1 MPKKTIHWKR
11 DHIDNEGRL
20 VCPVEGCGW
29 KSKPNLKTTSCA
41 SEHYRRKHKFT
52 ETYKCSVPGCKKK
65 FSSSVEQRQHITRHE
80 YRIRKKEDE
89 GIGSDSSTGDESDC
103 NKEIVCPKIYDCPH
117 EGCDYSDCLLNNVR
131 AHYGRKHLGKSK
143 DNITISINE
152 DTQKKYYKCNHCGI
166 EKNHAPSIYYH
177 LSACLG
183 PYTEK
188 YVIKKDN
195 KKKVS
200 EREKVNYISNDTFE
214 NVDKN
219 RREYVSC

>member
-1 MPKKTIHWKR
+1 MP
-11 DHIDNEGRL
+11 
-20 VCPVEGCGW
+20 
-29 KSKPNLKTTSCA
+29 
-41 SEHYRRKHKFT
+41 
-52 ETYKCSVPGCKKK
+52 
-65 FSSSVEQRQHITRHE
+65 
-80 YRIRKKEDE
+80 
-89 GIGSDSSTGDESDC
+89 
-103 NKEIVCPKIYDCPH
+103 
-117 EGCDYSDCLLNNVR
+117 LNNVR